1 MFMAYPGVF
10 YSDDGQILRALQ
22 KGAET
27 GGLILMH
34 AENGIAIDVL
44 IEQAL
49 ARGETDP
56 RYHGIVRHELLEA
69 EATHRA
75 IKLAQVANAPVYI
88 VHLSATSALAEVAKA
103 RDEGYNAFA
112 ETCPQYLFLSTDDLA
127 RPDFEGAKY
136 VCSTPLRPKEHQAAL
151 WRGLRTDDLSVV
163 STDHCP
169 FCFKGQKELGL
180 GDFSKIPNGLPSVEH
195 RMDLLHTGVLE
206 GPHLAAALGR
216 DRLRHAGPDVRALP
230 AQGHDRARLR
240 RRHRDLRPEREAGV
254 LGGDAPH
261 GRRLLLLRGQGDHR
275 QGREGALPGAPGHRR
290 RLLHRRRGPR
300 AVPAPRHV
308 RIPAVMDIGLVLQ
321 TDPPAQAVVDLMV
334 RAEGLGFSH
343 GWTFDSH
350 VLWQEPYV
358 IYPRILERTSRMVVG
373 PMVTNPGTR
382 DWTVIASLHAT
393 LDEQFGHRTIC
404 GIGRGDSA
412 VRVQG
417 RPPTTLARL
426 EAAIGVIRDL
436 AADVRWTW
444 AARRCRSRGSRP
456 GCRSCR
462 CGWPGTGRRR
472 WTWSAG
478 APTGS
483 SCSSPTPTSSSGR

>member
-1 MFMAYPGVF
+1 MELPFGGTFASDTFETGTRAAAWGGTTTIVDFAVQSVGRSLREGLDAWHAKAEGNCAIDYGFHMILADVNEGSLKEMEGLVGEGVTSFKMFMAYPGVF
-10 YSDDGQILRALQ
+10 YSNDGQILRALQ

-206 GPHLAAALGR
+206 GH
-216 DRLRHAGPDVRALP
+216 
-230 AQGHDRARLR
+230 
-240 RRHRDLRPEREAGV
+240 
-254 LGGDAPH
+254 
-261 GRRLLLLRGQGDHR
+261 
-275 QGREGALPGAPGHRR
+275 
-290 RLLHRRRGPR
+290 
-300 AVPAPRHV
+300 
-308 RIPAVMDIGLVLQ
+308 I
-321 TDPPAQAVVDLMV
+321 
-334 RAEGLGFSH
+334 S
-343 GWTFDSH
+343 
-350 VLWQEPYV
+350 
-358 IYPRILERTSRMVVG
+358 
-373 PMVTNPGTR
+373 
-382 DWTVIASLHAT
+382 
-393 LDEQFGHRTIC
+393 
-404 GIGRGDSA
+404 
-412 VRVQG
+412 
-417 RPPTTLARL
+417 
-426 EAAIGVIRDL
+426 
-436 AADVRWTW
+436 
-444 AARRCRSRGSRP
+444 
-456 GCRSCR
+456 
-462 CGWPGTGRRR
+462 RRR
-472 WTWSAG
+472 WVEIACATPARMFGLYPRKGTIAPGSDADIVIYDPNKKQVFSAATHHMAVDYSCYEGKEITGKVEKVLSRGRLVIDGDSYTG
-478 APTGS
+478 AAGHGQFLRRDTCGYL
-483 SCSSPTPTSSSGR
+483 R

>member
-1 MFMAYPGVF
+1 MATTLITGGTVVGATGSAPADVLVDGETIAAVLAPGSAALGIDPAAAADRVIDATGKYVVPGGVDAHTHMELPFGGTVAADNFETGTRAAAWGGTTTIVDFAIQSIGATLRDGLDAWHAKAEGNCAIDYGFHMIMADVNEGSLKEMEGLVGEGVTSFKLFMAYPGVL
-10 YSDDGQILRALQ
+10 YSDDGQVLRALQ

-49 ARGETDP
+49 ARGQTDP
-56 RYHGIVRHELLEA
+56 RYHGVVRHELLEA

-206 GPHLAAALGR
+206 GH
-216 DRLRHAGPDVRALP
+216 
-230 AQGHDRARLR
+230 
-240 RRHRDLRPEREAGV
+240 
-254 LGGDAPH
+254 
-261 GRRLLLLRGQGDHR
+261 
-275 QGREGALPGAPGHRR
+275 
-290 RLLHRRRGPR
+290 
-300 AVPAPRHV
+300 
-308 RIPAVMDIGLVLQ
+308 I
-321 TDPPAQAVVDLMV
+321 
-334 RAEGLGFSH
+334 S
-343 GWTFDSH
+343 
-350 VLWQEPYV
+350 
-358 IYPRILERTSRMVVG
+358 
-373 PMVTNPGTR
+373 
-382 DWTVIASLHAT
+382 
-393 LDEQFGHRTIC
+393 
-404 GIGRGDSA
+404 
-412 VRVQG
+412 
-417 RPPTTLARL
+417 
-426 EAAIGVIRDL
+426 
-436 AADVRWTW
+436 
-444 AARRCRSRGSRP
+444 
-456 GCRSCR
+456 
-462 CGWPGTGRRR
+462 RRR
-472 WTWSAG
+472 WVEIACATPARMFGLYPRKGTIAPGSDADVVIYDPNKKQVFSAATHHMAVDYSCYEGKEITGKVEKVLSRGRLVIDGDSYTG
-478 APTGS
+478 AAGHGQFLRRDTCGYL
-483 SCSSPTPTSSSGR
+483 R